1 MAKTLIRRLS
11 KSAKEA
17 LKKHSEGFSKRHISQ
32 MRELMRIGVSFRK
45 AHLLALKRN
54 KKNEKTNEETN

>member
-1 MAKTLIRRLS
+1 MAKTLVRRLS

-17 LKKHSEGFSKRHISQ
+17 LKKHSLEFSKTHITK

-45 AHLLALKRN
+45 AHLLAL
-54 KKNEKTNEETN
+54 EKALSGRGRSEQQK